1 MKRTTVQVEEGLYL
15 EMKQLADR
23 AGSTPTRMIRE
34 AMAEYVV
41 AHREETQVPSF
52 AASGAS
58 GRHDVS
64 QRAEEIL
71 AEDVGKDGWPG

>member
-1 MKRTTVQVEEGLYL
+1 
-15 EMKQLADR
+15 
-23 AGSTPTRMIRE
+23 
-34 AMAEYVV
+34 MAEYVV
-41 AHREETQVPSF
+41 AHREEIRVPSF

-58 GRHDVS
+58 GRRDIS